1 MKAER
6 VRAIQRWYP
15 QIYLACHTRHQRAS
29 SSDARLSANDSSVLA
44 HLDERD
50 AMTAGNLARHLG
62 IGAST
67 LSATINR
74 LVKLGYITRTPAT
87 SDRRT
92 IELRLSK
99 TGARAMQGSSVLES
113 ARVAALLAELT
124 PGEQQLALDGLALL
138 ARAARQLSSR
148 STSTADAATVTVA
161 TSKTATARKTKRR
174 G

>member
-67 LSATINR
+67 LSATLNR
-74 LVKLGYITRTPAT
+74 LVKLGYITRTPAA
-87 SDRRT
+87 SDRR
-92 IELRLSK
+92 IVELRLSK

-113 ARVAALLAELT
+113 ARVAALLDELT
-124 PGEQQLALDGLALL
+124 PGEQTLALDGLALL
-138 ARAARQLSSR
+138 ARAARSF
-148 STSTADAATVTVA
+148 
-161 TSKTATARKTKRR
+161 
-174 G
+174 

>member
-15 QIYLACHTRHQRAS
+15 QIYLACHTRHQRAA

-67 LSATINR
+67 LSATLNR
-74 LVKLGYITRTPAT
+74 LVKLGYITRTPAAA
-87 SDRRT
+87 DRR
-92 IELRLSK
+92 IVELRLSK

-138 ARAARQLSSR
+138 ARAARQLSAE
-148 STSTADAATVTVA
+148 STPD
-161 TSKTATARKTKRR
+161 TARQVSRVRR
-174 G
+174 LKGSRGARE

>member
-50 AMTAGNLARHLG
+50 TMTAGNLARHLG

-67 LSATINR
+67 LSATLNR
-74 LVKLGYITRTPAT
+74 LVKLGYVSRTPAAA
-87 SDRRT
+87 DRR
-92 IELRLSK
+92 IVELRLSK

-113 ARVAALLAELT
+113 ARVGALLDELT
-124 PGEQQLALDGLALL
+124 ADEQQLALDGLGLL
-138 ARAARQLSSR
+138 ARAARQLSAR
-148 STSTADAATVTVA
+148 SSIGAVAA
-161 TSKTATARKTKRR
+161 KTKTIVTKRKA
-174 G
+174 

>member
-124 PGEQQLALDGLALL
+124 PGDQQLALDGLALL
-138 ARAARQLSSR
+138 ARAARQLSAR
-148 STSTADAATVTVA
+148 STSDADAVSVA
-161 TSKTATARKTKRR
+161 TTKTATARKPKRR
-174 G
+174 V

>member
-15 QIYLACHTRHQRAS
+15 QIYLACHTRHQRAA

-67 LSATINR
+67 LSATLNR
-74 LVKLGYITRTPAT
+74 LVKLGYISRTPAAA
-87 SDRRT
+87 DRR
-92 IELRLSK
+92 IVELRLSK

-113 ARVAALLAELT
+113 ARVAALLDELT
-124 PGEQQLALDGLALL
+124 PGEQELALDGLALL
-138 ARAARQLSSR
+138 ARAARQLSAG
-148 STSTADAATVTVA
+148 STIEAATA
-161 TSKTATARKTKRR
+161 TTRTTRKRR